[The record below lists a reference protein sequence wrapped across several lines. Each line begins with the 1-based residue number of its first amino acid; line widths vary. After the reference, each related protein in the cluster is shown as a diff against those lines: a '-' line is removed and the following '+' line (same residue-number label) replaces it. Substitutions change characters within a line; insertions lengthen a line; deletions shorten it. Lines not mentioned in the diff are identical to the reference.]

1 MKIVLRTFSNF
12 SGRSTKLVC
21 PPRPAFHHG
30 GPPGNLRRA
39 GLVAVAMALL
49 AGTSIAN
56 ADDKTEALPVVAPK
70 VKSLAAFKNGL
81 AFVFKS
87 ADTPL
92 KNGWARMD
100 QLPPAAL
107 GTLWIGTT
115 SKSGPVT
122 DVIAYK
128 EKVASDAD
136 SVNLAELLAANTGRQ
151 VTITYVAG
159 TSLKTAD
166 GVLLA
171 APAAHKPD
179 EDEIPLAA
187 PPAYAYGWRPAP
199 EPARPEIVL
208 LRGTRAGSSETVL
221 MAINLNSIQSVEI
234 SGSANLHTRLES
246 EMARTKIHVGGE
258 PARAEITLA
267 CLEKGIVWSP
277 SYRIGLS
284 DDTNAAIE
292 LDAVL
297 ADDQENLDN
306 ADVSFVVGYPHF
318 LFADV
323 LSPISLQQSVAAFV
337 QALMS
342 GGERGRG
349 GPFANVMAQSVA
361 YNFASSDA
369 GGGPMGGYSA
379 GAGMPGE
386 QNEDLYLYKKTGVTL
401 KKGDRARFSILSS
414 TAPCEHVYQWDVG
427 DAMNVDENANRTGQ
441 NAKPEELVWHELRLK
456 NTGKQPW
463 TTAPAF
469 AANGPLPLA
478 QDTLSYTPPGGQGT
492 LKLTVATDV
501 RAEQSQ
507 TEKARHQVNQ
517 AGYNFDEVTVD
528 GKLRL
533 TNGKNKEIALLVHK
547 SLVGEVLEAPDGQT
561 SKAAGNL
568 TAINA
573 HSNIR
578 WEFKLAAGQARELT
592 YQYKV
597 LLRR

>member
-1 MKIVLRTFSNF
+1 MKIAPGTFPDL
-12 SGRSTKLVC
+12 SGLLVKLVC
-21 PPRPAFHHG
+21 PAFPAFHHG
-30 GPPGNLRRA
+30 TRHGNLKRKRFM
-39 GLVAVAMALL
+39 AVAMAVL
-49 AGTSIAN
+49 AGATFAR

-107 GTLWIGTT
+107 ATLWIGTT

-128 EKVASDAD
+128 EKVAADAD

-151 VTITYVAG
+151 VTLTYLAG
-159 TSLKTAD
+159 SSLKTAA

-171 APAAHKPD
+171 APAAHKAD
-179 EDEIPLAA
+179 EDEIPPS
-187 PPAYAYGWRPAP
+187 PPPPYSYGWRPAP

-208 LRGTRAGSSETVL
+208 LRGANATGSETVL
-221 MAINLNSIQSVEI
+221 LAINLNSIQSAEI
-234 SGSANLHTRLES
+234 SGSANLRTKLDHEV
-246 EMARTKIHVGGE
+246 ARAKIHVGGE
-258 PARAEITLA
+258 PSHAEITLA
-267 CLEKGIVWSP
+267 CLEKGVIWSP

-297 ADDQENLDN
+297 ADDQEDLDN
-306 ADVSFVVGYPHF
+306 AEVSFVVGYPHF

-323 LSPISLQQSVAAFV
+323 LSPISLQQSVAGFV

-342 GGERGRG
+342 GGEHGRG

-361 YNFASSDA
+361 YNTPVGAPEA
-369 GGGPMGGYSA
+369 GYSI
-379 GAGMPGE
+379 GAGTPGE

-401 KKGDRARFSILSS
+401 KKGDRARFSIFSA
-414 TAPCEHVYQWDVG
+414 TAPCEHIYQWEVG

-441 NAKPEELVWHELRLK
+441 KAKPEDFVWHNLRLK

-469 AANGPLPLA
+469 AANGELPLA
-478 QDTLSYTPPGGQGT
+478 QDTLSYTPPGGRGT

-507 TEKARHQVNQ
+507 TEKARRQINLG
-517 AGYNFDEVTVD
+517 GYNYDEVAVD

-533 TNGKNKEIALLVHK
+533 SNGKNKEIAMLVRK

-561 SKAAGNL
+561 SKTARNL
-568 TAINA
+568 TAVNA
-573 HSNIR
+573 NSDIQ
-578 WEFKLAAGQARELT
+578 WEFKLGAGQARELT

>member
-1 MKIVLRTFSNF
+1 MNLSR
-12 SGRSTKLVC
+12 
-21 PPRPAFHHG
+21 PPRPACRQNNPHG
-30 GPPGNLRRA
+30 GLKRTLLMA
-39 GLVAVAMALL
+39 VAVAMLGGTRL
-49 AGTSIAN
+49 AR
-56 ADDKTEALPVVAPK
+56 ADDKTDALPVVAPK

-115 SKSGPVT
+115 SQSGPVT

-128 EKVASDAD
+128 EKVTGDAD
-136 SVNLAELLAANTGRQ
+136 SLTLAELLAANTGRQ

-159 TSLKTAD
+159 TSLKTAE
-166 GVLLA
+166 GMLLA
-171 APAAHKPD
+171 APAAHKPE
-179 EDEIPLAA
+179 EDEIPPSSQ
-187 PPAYAYGWRPAP
+187 PPSPYGWRPAP

-208 LRGTRAGSSETVL
+208 LRGAKAGSSENVL
-221 MAINLNSIQSVEI
+221 LAINLNSIQSAEI
-234 SGSANLHTRLES
+234 AGSASLRTKLERDL
-246 EMARTKIHVGGE
+246 ARTKIHVGGE
-258 PARAEITLA
+258 PSHAEITLA

-284 DDTNAAIE
+284 DETNAAIE

-297 ADDQENLDN
+297 ADDQEDLDN

-318 LFADV
+318 LFADL
-323 LSPISLQQSVAAFV
+323 LSPMSLQQSVAGFV

-349 GPFANVMAQSVA
+349 GAFANVMAQSVA
-361 YNFASSDA
+361 YNFASGAPDA
-369 GGGPMGGYSA
+369 GYSV

-401 KKGDRARFSILSS
+401 QKGDRARFSIFSS
-414 TAPCEHVYQWDVG
+414 TAPCEHIYQWDVG
-427 DAMNVDENANRTGQ
+427 NTMNVDENANRTGQ
-441 NAKPEELVWHELRLK
+441 NAKAEDLVWHNLRLK
-456 NTGKQPW
+456 NTGRQPW

-469 AANGPLPLA
+469 AVNGELPLA
-478 QDTLSYTPPGGQGT
+478 QDTLSYTPPGGQGI

-507 TEKARHQVNQ
+507 TEKARRQVNE
-517 AGYNFDEVTVD
+517 AGYNYDEVTVD

-533 TNGKNKEIALLVHK
+533 TNGKSKEIALLVNK
-547 SLVGEVLEAPDGQT
+547 SLIGEVLEAPDGQT
-561 SKAAGNL
+561 TKTARNL
-568 TAINA
+568 TAVNA
-573 HSNIR
+573 DSDIR